1 MEEEKEC
8 DNNSESGSLL
18 VHHGSLSVVPTDS
31 PETRTPPN
39 PADMPFDAYTQQ
51 LGSHLGYRSEQSEVL
66 ALTMELESCETTE
79 LVFWLS

>member
-1 MEEEKEC
+1 MEEEKEY
-8 DNNSESGSLL
+8 DNSESGSLL
-18 VHHGSLSVVPTDS
+18 VHHGSLSVIPTDS

-51 LGSHLGYRSEQSEVL
+51 LGSHLGYRSEQSEAL

-79 LVFWLS
+79 LGFRLS